1 MHDAGDVALL
11 NVITNSNRWSY
22 DGPYEW
28 QFAKEFAAYHRS
40 KFGIC
45 CANGTVGIQI
55 ALEALDIGAFD
66 EVIVPGMTWQA
77 TAAAVLDV
85 NAVPVLVDVE
95 PDTWCLDLAKVEA
108 AITSKTRAVIVVH
121 LYGCMTDMTKLAKLC
136 RDKGLYLI
144 EDCAHQHGAFWK
156 GRGVGT
162 LGDISSF
169 SFQESKVL
177 SSGEGGFNMCQ
188 DRKLFERL
196 YSLRNC
202 GRGYKEDM
210 TNAIQS
216 GNFRLTEWQAG
227 ILLGGLTRLDEQVKK
242 RDENAQYLNGL
253 LAQIPGILPMRRRK
267 DITQASYF
275 NFTFRLDWDVLA
287 AKPGITNTHF
297 AAALNAE
304 LFSGFNP
311 PYEPLNACSLY
322 KPHTKKRHHL
332 TAEYWKKIDPSR
344 VKLPVAEAAHRKIG
358 VAVHHHVLLGTT
370 KDMDNIATAV
380 AKVVKHM
387 DELKAEGPQAARK
400 SYRALV

>member
-1 MHDAGDVALL
+1 MGKLALTGGKPVRSAKAKWPQWPMHDAGDVALL

-188 DRKLFERL
+188 D
-196 YSLRNC
+196 
-202 GRGYKEDM
+202 
-210 TNAIQS
+210 
-216 GNFRLTEWQAG
+216 
-227 ILLGGLTRLDEQVKK
+227 
-242 RDENAQYLNGL
+242 
-253 LAQIPGILPMRRRK
+253 
-267 DITQASYF
+267 
-275 NFTFRLDWDVLA
+275 
-287 AKPGITNTHF
+287 
-297 AAALNAE
+297 
-304 LFSGFNP
+304 
-311 PYEPLNACSLY
+311 
-322 KPHTKKRHHL
+322 
-332 TAEYWKKIDPSR
+332 
-344 VKLPVAEAAHRKIG
+344 
-358 VAVHHHVLLGTT
+358 
-370 KDMDNIATAV
+370 
-380 AKVVKHM
+380 
-387 DELKAEGPQAARK
+387 
-400 SYRALV
+400 